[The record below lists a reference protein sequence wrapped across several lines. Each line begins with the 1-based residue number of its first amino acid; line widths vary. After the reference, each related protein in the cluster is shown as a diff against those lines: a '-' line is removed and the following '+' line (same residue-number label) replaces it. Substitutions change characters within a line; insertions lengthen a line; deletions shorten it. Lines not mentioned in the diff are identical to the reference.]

1 MAAMVLSCSLGRL
14 LYQSQGSNTVSHLY
28 PQPTYGRRKAQ
39 ATLIAMAQE
48 NVSLLYIPRQDHWS
62 VYCTRA
68 LFSLVLPTLSW
79 NGVDDLALLCPP
91 VYIGSPYAE
100 GW

>member
-1 MAAMVLSCSLGRL
+1 
-14 LYQSQGSNTVSHLY
+14 
-28 PQPTYGRRKAQ
+28 
-39 ATLIAMAQE
+39 MAQE

-79 NGVDDLALLCPP
+79 NGLDDQALLCPL